1 MSALMRELT
10 PKLKLLGGAPCGV
23 ILVELHNIAGRRHE
37 VFAIALKG
45 DVRRGWNR
53 GLERGA
59 QPRRLLHEAS
69 PSPLLAFLA
78 PSRNGGRKWVGI
90 IVVGFLRLNACD
102 L

>member
-1 MSALMRELT
+1 MTALMRELT
-10 PKLKLLGGAPCGV
+10 PKRKLFGGAPCGV
-23 ILVELHNIAGRRHE
+23 VLVELHNIAGRRHE

-45 DVRRGWNR
+45 DMLRGWNR

-59 QPRRLLHEAS
+59 RFFEANTS
-69 PSPLLAFLA
+69 SLLALLA

-90 IVVGFLRLNACD
+90 IVVSFLRLNACD